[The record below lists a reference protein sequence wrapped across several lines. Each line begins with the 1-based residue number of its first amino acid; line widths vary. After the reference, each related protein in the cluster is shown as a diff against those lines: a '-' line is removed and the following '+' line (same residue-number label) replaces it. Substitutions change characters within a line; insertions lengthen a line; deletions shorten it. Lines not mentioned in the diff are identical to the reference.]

1 MAATGIFADARD
13 KLAASL
19 TALGIATT
27 LDSRNARP
35 MSVLIEPPSFTCFN
49 NNVANVRFNL
59 KILAAPPG
67 NLDAEDYLIST
78 ADTIMNSPISVLDG
92 SPSLTIIG
100 GQEIPSYDLTVAIGS
115 QRN

>member
-27 LDSRNARP
+27 TDSRNARP
-35 MSVLIEPPSFTCFN
+35 MSVLIEPPTFTCFN
-49 NNVANVRFNL
+49 NNVADIRFVI

-78 ADTIMNSPISVLDG
+78 ADAIMNSPISVLDG
-92 SPSLTIIG
+92 RPTMTSIG
-100 GQEIPSYDLTVAIGS
+100 GQEIPSYDLTVGIGS
-115 QRN
+115 RRN